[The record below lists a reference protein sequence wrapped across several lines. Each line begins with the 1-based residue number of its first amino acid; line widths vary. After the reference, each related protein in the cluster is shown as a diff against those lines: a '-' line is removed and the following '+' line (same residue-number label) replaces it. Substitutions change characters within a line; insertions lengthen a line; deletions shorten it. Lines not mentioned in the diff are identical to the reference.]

1 MKRIIIYV
9 LILIALLFVPV
20 KDNDIG
26 KLQPVEVVQV
36 YRQGQQVTIRTDT
49 GDLGVGNTAQ
59 LALQNL
65 KDTTPGYIYLDTAE
79 YLLMNMNAAQ
89 DVEQLRS
96 VLKKNLQICVAE
108 SELDLQLA
116 AKFLPAHGKLPC
128 LKGWHM
134 GDKLPELSAEGE
146 RLKFV
151 KKNVEKS

>member
-20 KDNDIG
+20 QDNDIG

-49 GDLGVGNTAQ
+49 GDMGVGNTAQ

-79 YLLMNMNAAQ
+79 YLLLNTKAAQ

-116 AKFLPAHGKLPC
+116 AKFLPAHGKLPR

-134 GDKLPELSAEGE
+134 GDKLPELSAESE

>member
-79 YLLMNMNAAQ
+79 YLLIEASAEAEVDGIRHELKKAVRICSVADSVDLKSAAQ
-89 DVEQLRS
+89 YLSVHGALPSLREWS
-96 VLKKNLQICVAE
+96 RDKICRFCTQKTT
-108 SELDLQLA
+108 D
-116 AKFLPAHGKLPC
+116 
-128 LKGWHM
+128 
-134 GDKLPELSAEGE
+134 
-146 RLKFV
+146 
-151 KKNVEKS
+151 